1 MFNHLKRRISYPTIL
16 LIVGVKTMFIIVF
29 TRINIV
35 ATMIYIIFT
44 KIGGIYCEVTKGD
57 SEDSENSENFE
68 DSEDSETS
76 EFSESSEDSENSSSL
91 KTLSFPI
98 TPSPP
103 QI

>member
-1 MFNHLKRRISYPTIL
+1 
-16 LIVGVKTMFIIVF
+16 
-29 TRINIV
+29 
-35 ATMIYIIFT
+35 MIYIIFT

-57 SEDSENSENFE
+57 SEDSETSENFE

-91 KTLSFPI
+91 KTPRFLISLNPPI